1 MSPSTVHALVVLILA
16 FGVVVMLSNLRGP
29 KGPGDL

>member
-1 MSPSTVHALVVLILA
+1 MPPPHVNAVIWLILA
-16 FGVVVMLSNLRGP
+16 FGLVVMLSNLRGP

>member
-1 MSPSTVHALVVLILA
+1 MPPSTVHSLVLLIMA
-16 FGVVVMLSNLRGP
+16 FGIVVMLSNLKGP